1 MSVRTHR
8 GLVQHYVNALVKAV
22 KWLHNAR
29 NDEIINLLPGEFYG
43 GDKGIFDKVLT
54 ANKGIYT
61 ADGRTSAQEHENAY
75 QQVLDTGRLNPNQP
89 INLKDIFVAEFLDK
103 ANE

>member
-29 NDEIINLLPGEFYG
+29 NEEIINLLPGEF
-43 GDKGIFDKVLT
+43 
-54 ANKGIYT
+54 
-61 ADGRTSAQEHENAY
+61 
-75 QQVLDTGRLNPNQP
+75 
-89 INLKDIFVAEFLDK
+89 
-103 ANE
+103 